1 MGEKKTETELW
12 RRKFEPVTDWKPAAG
27 MSSPSSGT
35 RALIE
40 EALEGLGKS
49 KDALTKILEPFSEDA
64 KTKIKDLVGNVE
76 EIASKSSTEARTFL
90 ANILGALEQKI
101 RPKQ

>member
-1 MGEKKTETELW
+1 MNEKKTEPELW
-12 RRKFEPVTDWKPAAG
+12 RRKFEPVTDWKPVAG
-27 MSSPSSGT
+27 TSGGSSGA
-35 RALIE
+35 RAFLD

-49 KDALTKILEPFSEDA
+49 KDAVTKMLEPFSEDA
-64 KTKIKDLVGNVE
+64 RTKIKDMAGVVE
-76 EIASKSSTEARTFL
+76 EVASKSSTEARTFL

>member
-1 MGEKKTETELW
+1 MNEKKTESELW
-12 RRKFEPVTDWKPAAG
+12 RKKFEPVTDWKPAAG
-27 MSSPSSGT
+27 TSGASSGP

-49 KDALTKILEPFSEDA
+49 KDAVAKMLEPFSEDA
-64 KTKIKDLVGNVE
+64 QTKIKDMAGVVE
-76 EIASKSSTEARTFL
+76 EVASKSSSEARTFL